1 MREKRGKTALRWA
14 AFTAGVVI
22 NSFGIAFITKA
33 ALGTSPISSLPYVL
47 SLRFPLSL
55 GGFTFIMNLLFV
67 AAQFALLGREM
78 KPIQLLQL
86 AVNAVFSLAIDL
98 SMALLGW
105 LEPVSLPARLVSLLG
120 GCVILAFGLA
130 VEVAP
135 NVLVVPGEGIVR
147 ALARRTG
154 LRFGSVK
161 VAFDV
166 TLMLI
171 AAALSFLFFGRLNG
185 LGAGT
190 VVSALIVGRIVN
202 LFNRKLRFLD
212 KLRPEE

>member
-1 MREKRGKTALRWA
+1 MNARI
-14 AFTAGVVI
+14 FI
-22 NSFGIAFITKA
+22 FGGTYARKERKNGA

-154 LRFGSVK
+154 LRF
-161 VAFDV
+161 
-166 TLMLI
+166 
-171 AAALSFLFFGRLNG
+171 
-185 LGAGT
+185 
-190 VVSALIVGRIVN
+190 
-202 LFNRKLRFLD
+202 LD
-212 KLRPEE
+212 KLRPEQ

>member
-1 MREKRGKTALRWA
+1 MREKRGKTARRWA

-154 LRFGSVK
+154 LRF
-161 VAFDV
+161 
-166 TLMLI
+166 
-171 AAALSFLFFGRLNG
+171 
-185 LGAGT
+185 
-190 VVSALIVGRIVN
+190 
-202 LFNRKLRFLD
+202 LD
-212 KLRPEE
+212 KLRPEQ